1 MEGIEKIEIRKI
13 VPTISRVSSGKSR
26 LLNVLYN
33 IKFLECRKD
42 ITTKFVNILRYN
54 PNISNPCFY
63 HLKLK
68 KQGEDYIFYKDLS
81 EIYIGEK
88 NIIEANKKINKK
100 LRDAETINYED
111 IFYMIE
117 INDSPFI
124 KDKEYLLSHDLCDI
138 PGLSEYQGNQI
149 KEEKNS
155 DILQGINNSKNQKL
169 ENENIENKN
178 EIKEIEDE
186 IYYKVGNI
194 EEKTYL
200 SEIFKIIK
208 NYIDGGIIIFNVE
221 NYLYD
226 ENFELIA
233 KLYKI
238 IQKNIENYLIILN
251 KIDLSENPEKDI
263 EELKGK
269 IINNFP
275 KCETFNL
282 NLNTFIPL
290 SVIQVENELLM
301 EKSFKHLIYYHFY
314 NYYSKVK
321 RDGKM
326 SEKSFMDHLKS
337 IIKLDQEM
345 TKNIKSELNALN
357 ESKNISEI
365 KTKIKSVIE
374 EIRKEFKG
382 KNINFGFPEDN
393 EDEDDD
399 SVEEKDTDLEGNND
413 INADIDEMDFFD
425 ILKLI
430 YIDQMKNG
438 KNLALNISNET
449 KALLNYFSNKK
460 TEFHKYEDDDK
471 DKEEDVKEKAKY
483 INQIQIYLNELINQF
498 EKSKI
503 NIEKINSLINEIK
516 KTSYFLKYYN
526 SIYIPFIGASNT
538 GKSTIINSIIGQEI
552 LPTDLNECTKR
563 GIIIRYCDE
572 GEDGI
577 ILKKVNLLEE
587 KYKDE
592 TFYHFDIKNII
603 AKGITQVKQT
613 LKGLNYKFNDK
624 DEDSFYYISTKIKLF
639 DDLGLDYSLKRMI
652 YLIDFPGYGTNN
664 KFFEK
669 KICSKVLSISK
680 FFIFTLRNSIIKEN
694 NTKLVLDQLFNK
706 VKNQKKQFKSG
717 FVKSCL
723 FVLNNDN
730 CQDTTTEDKEKAK
743 NDIIDMIYHNDTV
756 DKNDIKLCFFN
767 AKYYCDYCNNYNYFF
782 NLKKTFVFEC
792 ENYSSIKI
800 NMFKWPEILKH
811 KYSNSF
817 VEYLQK
823 KLSDKIINVFGKK
836 INKLKKKKFN
846 ENTQNE
852 IARLF
857 TIYSEIGY
865 INMNEI
871 FNKKDEILKLV
882 SYGQD
887 NIKKLKTLKD
897 SNIEEFKI
905 ILEEQFMNIINNKQ
919 AQLKDNI
926 DELLSII
933 DDYFKSDLLISNSKI
948 DLKEIEVF
956 QIKIKD
962 IKLKIV
968 ENFNLNLDK
977 LKVAMSDTK
986 LQIIKLLFNKKDET
1000 NNNENYSNKLEIIKS
1015 SIENKIKSLN
1025 NEINNALSKINS
1037 SISLLYEECQKQINN
1052 FSEGKICLKK
1062 ISNFEEFLLSK
1073 MGSGNLNMKSNIC
1086 EEIISNTN
1094 LSNIYD
1100 SKGFKEL
1107 IKSFFFENHLLNN
1120 KIDILI
1126 VKLFEELEYLVNNLD
1141 EHSRSYMQIILDS
1154 INISLELSTIEFSD
1168 DQSII
1173 WEGIG
1178 KYYNNIKNKIK
1189 KSLLLE

>member
-1 MEGIEKIEIRKI
+1 M
-13 VPTISRVSSGKSR
+13 
-26 LLNVLYN
+26 
-33 IKFLECRKD
+33 
-42 ITTKFVNILRYN
+42 
-54 PNISNPCFY
+54 
-63 HLKLK
+63 
-68 KQGEDYIFYKDLS
+68 
-81 EIYIGEK
+81 IYG
-88 NIIEANKKINKK
+88 NKK
-100 LRDAETINYED
+100 LRDAEKINYED

-149 KEEKNS
+149 KEDESS
-155 DILQGINNSKNQKL
+155 DALLDINNSKNQKV

-178 EIKEIEDE
+178 EIKEQIEDE

-200 SEIFKIIK
+200 AEVFKIIK

-221 NYLYD
+221 NYFYD

-233 KLYKI
+233 KFYKI

-251 KIDLSENPEKDI
+251 KIDLSKNPKKDI

-269 IINNFP
+269 IINIFP

-314 NYYSKVK
+314 NYYSKV
-321 RDGKM
+321 RSDGNM

-337 IIKLDQEM
+337 IIKLDKEM
-345 TKNIKSELNALN
+345 TQNIKSELNSLN

-365 KTKIKSVIE
+365 KTEIKSVIE

-382 KNINFGFPEDN
+382 KNINFGFPEEND
-393 EDEDDD
+393 DEDDD
-399 SVEEKDTDLEGNND
+399 SDEEKDTDLEGNND

-430 YIDQMKNG
+430 YIDQIKNG

-460 TEFHKYEDDDK
+460 TEFHKYEDDK
-471 DKEEDVKEKAKY
+471 DKEEDIKEKTKY
-483 INQIQIYLNELINQF
+483 INQIQNYLNELINQF

-516 KTSYFLKYYN
+516 KTTYFLKYYN

-563 GIIIRYCDE
+563 GIIIRYCVE

-603 AKGITQVKQT
+603 AKGITQVTQT

-664 KFFEK
+664 KFIEK

-694 NTKLVLDQLFNK
+694 NTKIILDQLFNK
-706 VKNQKKQFKSG
+706 VKNHKKQFKSG

-723 FVLNNDN
+723 FLLNNDN
-730 CQDTTTEDKEKAK
+730 CQDTTSEDKEKAR
-743 NDIIDMIYHNDTV
+743 NDIIDMIYSNDTV

-782 NLKKTFVFEC
+782 NLRKTFLLEC
-792 ENYSSIKI
+792 ENYSNIKI
-800 NMFKWPEILKH
+800 NTFKWPEILKH

-823 KLSDKIINVFGKK
+823 KISDKIINIFGKK

-846 ENTQNE
+846 ENTENE
-852 IARLF
+852 ISHLF
-857 TIYSEIGY
+857 TLFSEMGY
-865 INMNEI
+865 INMKEI

-882 SYGQD
+882 SYGQE
-887 NIKKLKTLKD
+887 NIGKIKTLKD

-919 AQLKDNI
+919 TQLKTNI
-926 DELLSII
+926 DELLSLI

-948 DLKEIEVF
+948 DLKEIEEF

-968 ENFNLNLDK
+968 ESFNLNLDK
-977 LKVAMSDTK
+977 LKIAMSDTK
-986 LQIIKLLFNKKDET
+986 LQIINFLFKKENES
-1000 NNNENYSNKLEIIKS
+1000 NNNGNFINKLEIINN
-1015 SIENKIKSLN
+1015 SIEDKIKSLN
-1025 NEINNALSKINS
+1025 NEINNALSNINS
-1037 SISLLYEECQKQINN
+1037 SISLLYEECQNQINN
-1052 FSEGKICLKK
+1052 FSGGKACLKK
-1062 ISNFEEFLLSK
+1062 ISNFEDFLLSK
-1073 MGSGNLNMKSNIC
+1073 MGSGNHNMKSNIC
-1086 EEIISNTN
+1086 EEIISNTD

-1100 SKGFKEL
+1100 SKGFKEA
-1107 IKSFFFENHLLNN
+1107 IKSFFSQDHLLNN

-1126 VKLFEELEYLVNNLD
+1126 EKLFEELEYLINNLN
-1141 EHSRSYMQIILDS
+1141 EHSRSYMQLILDS

-1173 WEGIG
+1173 WEDIG
-1178 KYYNNIKNKIK
+1178 KYYNIIKNKIK
-1189 KSLLLE
+1189 KSILLE

>member
-1 MEGIEKIEIRKI
+1 MEGLEKIEIRKI

-42 ITTKFVNILRYN
+42 ITTKFINILRYN

-68 KQGEDYIFYKDLS
+68 KEGEDYIFYKDLS

-88 NIIEANKKINKK
+88 DIIEANKKINKK
-100 LRDAETINYED
+100 LSDLEEINYED

-149 KEEKNS
+149 KEEKSS
-155 DILQGINNSKNQKL
+155 DTLQDINNSKNQKS
-169 ENENIENKN
+169 KN
-178 EIKEIEDE
+178 ETKGQIEDE

-200 SEIFKIIK
+200 AEIFKIIK

-221 NYLYD
+221 NYFYD

-263 EELKGK
+263 EKLKGK

-275 KCETFNL
+275 KFETFNL

-301 EKSFKHLIYYHFY
+301 GKSFKHLIYYHFY

-321 RDGKM
+321 RDGNM

-337 IIKLDQEM
+337 IIKLDEEM
-345 TKNIKSELNALN
+345 TKNIKSELISLN
-357 ESKNISEI
+357 NSNNISEI
-365 KTKIKSVIE
+365 KTEIKSVIE

-382 KNINFGFPEDN
+382 KNINFGFPVEND
-393 EDEDDD
+393 DEDDD
-399 SVEEKDTDLEGNND
+399 SDDEKNPDLEGNND
-413 INADIDEMDFFD
+413 INDDIDEIDFFD
-425 ILKLI
+425 VFKLF

-438 KNLALNISNET
+438 KNLALNICHET
-449 KALLNYFSNKK
+449 KVLLNYFSNNK
-460 TEFHKYEDDDK
+460 TKFHKYEDD
-471 DKEEDVKEKAKY
+471 KEEEENSKEKPENIK
-483 INQIQIYLNELINQF
+483 QIQNYLNELINKF

-503 NIEKINSLINEIK
+503 NIDKINSLINEIK
-516 KTSYFLKYYN
+516 KTTYFLKYYN

-538 GKSTIINSIIGQEI
+538 GKSTIINAIIGQEI
-552 LPTDLNECTKR
+552 LPTDLNTCTKR
-563 GIIIRYCDE
+563 GIIIRYGNE

-577 ILKKVNLLEE
+577 ILRKVNLIEE

-592 TFYHFDIKNII
+592 IFYHFDIKNII
-603 AKGITQVKQT
+603 AKGITQVTQT
-613 LKGLNYKFNDK
+613 LKSLNYKFTDK

-664 KFFEK
+664 KFIEK
-669 KICSKVLSISK
+669 NICSKVLNMSK

-694 NTKLVLDQLFNK
+694 NTKLVLDKLFNQ

-717 FVKSCL
+717 LINSCL
-723 FVLNNDN
+723 FLLNNDN
-730 CQDTTTEDKEKAK
+730 CKETTFEEKEKAK
-743 NDIIDMIYHNDTV
+743 KDIIDMIYTKDTV
-756 DKNDIKLCFFN
+756 DKNDINLCFFN

-782 NLKKTFVFEC
+782 NLKKTFPLEY
-792 ENYSSIKI
+792 ENYLSSRI
-800 NMFKWPEILKH
+800 NIFKFPEIS
-811 KYSNSF
+811 KYKDCNSF
-817 VEYLQK
+817 FEYLQK
-823 KLSDKIINVFGKK
+823 KLSEKITNLFGAKN
-836 INKLKKKKFN
+836 NKLKKTKINK
-846 ENTQNE
+846 NTQKELDLLLNDFS
-852 IARLF
+852 IL
-857 TIYSEIGY
+857 GY

-871 FNKKDEILKLV
+871 FNKKDAILKIV
-882 SYGQD
+882 SYSQD

-897 SNIEEFKI
+897 SNIEELKI
-905 ILEEQFMNIINNKQ
+905 ILHKQFINIINNKQ
-919 AQLKDNI
+919 NQLKTNI
-926 DELLSII
+926 DELLSVI
-933 DDYFKSDLLISNSKI
+933 DDYFKSDLLISNSKN
-948 DLKEIEVF
+948 DSKEIEDF
-956 QIKIKD
+956 QINIKY

-968 ENFNLNLDK
+968 ESFNLNLDE
-977 LKVAMSDTK
+977 LKKETLNIK
-986 LQIIKLLFNKKDET
+986 YKIINIILNKKDESNT
-1000 NNNENYSNKLEIIKS
+1000 NDNYGNKLENIDN
-1015 SIENKIKSLN
+1015 SIEDKIKKIN
-1025 NEINNALSKINS
+1025 NEINNILSNINL
-1037 SISLLYEECQKQINN
+1037 SIFSLYEECQKRINN
-1052 FSEGKICLKK
+1052 FSGGKIYLKK
-1062 ISNFEEFLLSK
+1062 ISKFEDFLLSK
-1073 MGSGNLNMKSNIC
+1073 MGAGNQNIKTKIC
-1086 EEIISNTN
+1086 DEIIANTN
-1094 LSNIYD
+1094 LSNIYK

-1107 IKSFFFENHLLNN
+1107 VKSFFSKNHLLNN
-1120 KIDILI
+1120 KIDILKD
-1126 VKLFEELEYLVNNLD
+1126 KLFGELENLLNNLN
-1141 EHSRSYMQIILDS
+1141 EHSRSYMQFILDS
-1154 INISLELSTIEFSD
+1154 INISLELSTIDFTEE
-1168 DQSII
+1168 QSII
-1173 WEGIG
+1173 WEEVG
-1178 KYYNNIKNKIK
+1178 KYYNVIKNDIK
-1189 KSLLLE
+1189 KSIVTE